1 MIDWYFAGKNF
12 FLQFSSFLT
21 FLFFIHFFSFQ
32 SVIIFFVRI
41 FRRFCESSLFRT
53 FCAGEFKFWHL
64 IGFSSDLEYQWV
76 SNRVKIAPIWAIWK
90 KAKFNM
96 RVDVWL
102 CDGLEKCWAKI
113 KDSLKLCRMRQLG
126 LANFWAIFSPPF
138 LVTLYSVWIRDEPPN
153 N

>member
-1 MIDWYFAGKNF
+1 MIDWYFAGKKISFNF
-12 FLQFSSFLT
+12 PLFWHFYFLSTSFSSIGDNFS
-21 FLFFIHFFSFQ
+21 FASFGGFVKVHFFEHFARKNSN
-32 SVIIFFVRI
+32 
-41 FRRFCESSLFRT
+41 
-53 FCAGEFKFWHL
+53 FWHL

-76 SNRVKIAPIWAIWK
+76 SNRVKIAAIWAIWK

-138 LVTLYSVWIRDEPPN
+138 LVTLYSVWIRDDPPHN
-153 N
+153 